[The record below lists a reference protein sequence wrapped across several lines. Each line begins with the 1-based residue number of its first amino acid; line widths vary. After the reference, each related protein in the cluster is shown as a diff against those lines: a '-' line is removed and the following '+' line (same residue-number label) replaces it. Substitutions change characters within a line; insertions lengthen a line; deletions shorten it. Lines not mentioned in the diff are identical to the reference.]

1 MSNTIRPKVSE
12 ALKQIASSDRSGNSK
27 AKVDTKNEFKALQ
40 DYLSGNYEELNTTE
54 KNTIQRLLD
63 NAKECL
69 KNAIGNEE
77 QSNKITDKKTNN
89 DDDSITSKY
98 DDNNVD
104 QTVENTG
111 DIVPNGDDDSVTSK
125 YDDNNVDQ
133 TAENTGDIVPNGDDD
148 SVTSKYDDYNV
159 DQTIENTGDI
169 VPNGDDDSI
178 TSKYDDNNVDQTV
191 ENTGDIVPNG
201 DDDSVSKDDFFNNAY
216 DKLEKETQENTTGI
230 ENTYNNQNKMPGKKV
245 MHDGKM
251 CIEMPNGHLY
261 DMQGRRI
268 K

>member
-104 QTVENTG
+104 QT
-111 DIVPNGDDDSVTSK
+111 
-125 YDDNNVDQ
+125 
-133 TAENTGDIVPNGDDD
+133 AENTGDIVPNGDDD
-148 SVTSKYDDYNV
+148 SV
-159 DQTIENTGDI
+159 
-169 VPNGDDDSI
+169 

>member
-89 DDDSITSKY
+89 DDDSVTQDQYI
-98 DDNNVD
+98 DNV
-104 QTVENTG
+104 TVEQKNENND
-111 DIVPNGDDDSVTSK
+111 DITPNGDDDSVTHDK
-125 YDDNNVDQ
+125 YQDNVTVDQ
-133 TAENTGDIVPNGDDD
+133 KNENNDDIIPNGDDD
-148 SVTSKYDDYNV
+148 SVTHDKYQDNVTV
-159 DQTIENTGDI
+159 DQKNENNDDI
-169 VPNGDDDSI
+169 I
-178 TSKYDDNNVDQTV
+178 
-191 ENTGDIVPNG
+191 PNG
-201 DDDSVSKDDFFNNAY
+201 DDDSVSKDDYFNNAY

-251 CIEMPNGHLY
+251 CIEMPNGHFY

>member
-12 ALKQIASSDRSGNSK
+12 TLKQIASSDRSGNSK

-125 YDDNNVDQ
+125 YDD
-133 TAENTGDIVPNGDDD
+133 
-148 SVTSKYDDYNV
+148 YNV

-169 VPNGDDDSI
+169 VPNGDDNSV
-178 TSKYDDNNVDQTV
+178 TSKYDDKNVDQTI

-245 MHDGKM
+245 MHNGKM

>member
-63 NAKECL
+63 SAKEYL

-89 DDDSITSKY
+89 DDDSI
-98 DDNNVD
+98 
-104 QTVENTG
+104 
-111 DIVPNGDDDSVTSK
+111 TSK

-178 TSKYDDNNVDQTV
+178 TSKYDDYNVDQTV
-191 ENTGDIVPNG
+191 ENTGDITPNG
-201 DDDSVSKDDFFNNAY
+201 DDDSVSKDDYFNNAY

>member
-12 ALKQIASSDRSGNSK
+12 TLKQIASSDRSGNSK

-104 QTVENTG
+104 QTAKNTG

-133 TAENTGDIVPNGDDD
+133 TIENTGDIVPNGDDD
-148 SVTSKYDDYNV
+148 SVTSKYDDNNA
-159 DQTIENTGDI
+159 DQTI
-169 VPNGDDDSI
+169 
-178 TSKYDDNNVDQTV
+178 

>member
-63 NAKECL
+63 SAKEYL
-69 KNAIGNEE
+69 KNNIGNEQ
-77 QSNKITDKKTNN
+77 QSNAITDKKTNG
-89 DDDSITSKY
+89 DDDSVTQDQYI
-98 DDNNVD
+98 DNV
-104 QTVENTG
+104 TVEQKNENND
-111 DIVPNGDDDSVTSK
+111 DIIPNGDDDSVTHDK
-125 YDDNNVDQ
+125 YQDNVTVDQ
-133 TAENTGDIVPNGDDD
+133 KNENNDDI
-148 SVTSKYDDYNV
+148 T
-159 DQTIENTGDI
+159 
-169 VPNGDDDSI
+169 
-178 TSKYDDNNVDQTV
+178 
-191 ENTGDIVPNG
+191 PNG

>member
-104 QTVENTG
+104 QTAKNTGGIVPNGDDDSITSKYDDNNNVDQTIENTG

-133 TAENTGDIVPNGDDD
+133 TI
-148 SVTSKYDDYNV
+148 
-159 DQTIENTGDI
+159 
-169 VPNGDDDSI
+169 
-178 TSKYDDNNVDQTV
+178 

-230 ENTYNNQNKMPGKKV
+230 DNTYNNQNKMPGKKV

>member
-69 KNAIGNEE
+69 KNAIGNEQ
-77 QSNKITDKKTNN
+77 QSNAITDKKTNG
-89 DDDSITSKY
+89 DDDSVTQDQYI
-98 DDNNVD
+98 DNV
-104 QTVENTG
+104 TVEQKNENND
-111 DIVPNGDDDSVTSK
+111 DITPNGDDDSVTHDK
-125 YDDNNVDQ
+125 YQDNVTVDQ
-133 TAENTGDIVPNGDDD
+133 KNENNDDI
-148 SVTSKYDDYNV
+148 
-159 DQTIENTGDI
+159 I
-169 VPNGDDDSI
+169 
-178 TSKYDDNNVDQTV
+178 
-191 ENTGDIVPNG
+191 PNG
-201 DDDSVSKDDFFNNAY
+201 DDDSVSKDDFFNKAY

>member
-63 NAKECL
+63 SAKEYL
-69 KNAIGNEE
+69 KNNIGNEQ
-77 QSNKITDKKTNN
+77 QSNAITDKKTNGDDNSVTQDQYIDNVTVEQKNENN
-89 DDDSITSKY
+89 DDIT
-98 DDNNVD
+98 
-104 QTVENTG
+104 
-111 DIVPNGDDDSVTSK
+111 PNGDDDSVTHDK
-125 YDDNNVDQ
+125 YQDNVTVDQ
-133 TAENTGDIVPNGDDD
+133 KNENNDDI
-148 SVTSKYDDYNV
+148 
-159 DQTIENTGDI
+159 I
-169 VPNGDDDSI
+169 
-178 TSKYDDNNVDQTV
+178 
-191 ENTGDIVPNG
+191 PNG

-216 DKLEKETQENTTGI
+216 DKLEKEIQENTTGI

>member
-63 NAKECL
+63 SAKEYL
-69 KNAIGNEE
+69 KNNIGNEQ
-77 QSNKITDKKTNN
+77 QSNAITDKKTNG
-89 DDDSITSKY
+89 DDDSVTQDQYI
-98 DDNNVD
+98 DNV
-104 QTVENTG
+104 TVEQKNENND
-111 DIVPNGDDDSVTSK
+111 DITPNGDDDSVTHDK
-125 YDDNNVDQ
+125 YQDNVTVEQKNENNDD
-133 TAENTGDIVPNGDDD
+133 IIPNGDDD
-148 SVTSKYDDYNV
+148 SVTHDKYQDNV
-159 DQTIENTGDI
+159 
-169 VPNGDDDSI
+169 
-178 TSKYDDNNVDQTV
+178 TV
-191 ENTGDIVPNG
+191 EQKNENNDDITPNG

>member
-63 NAKECL
+63 SAKEYL
-69 KNAIGNEE
+69 KNNIGNEQ
-77 QSNKITDKKTNN
+77 QSNAITDKKTNG
-89 DDDSITSKY
+89 DDDSVTQDQYI
-98 DDNNVD
+98 DNV
-104 QTVENTG
+104 TVEQKNENND
-111 DIVPNGDDDSVTSK
+111 DITPNGDDDSVTHDK
-125 YDDNNVDQ
+125 YQDNVTVDQ
-133 TAENTGDIVPNGDDD
+133 KNENNDDI
-148 SVTSKYDDYNV
+148 T
-159 DQTIENTGDI
+159 
-169 VPNGDDDSI
+169 
-178 TSKYDDNNVDQTV
+178 
-191 ENTGDIVPNG
+191 PNG

>member
-12 ALKQIASSDRSGNSK
+12 ALKQIANSDRSGNSK

-104 QTVENTG
+104 QT
-111 DIVPNGDDDSVTSK
+111 I
-125 YDDNNVDQ
+125 
-133 TAENTGDIVPNGDDD
+133 
-148 SVTSKYDDYNV
+148 
-159 DQTIENTGDI
+159 
-169 VPNGDDDSI
+169 
-178 TSKYDDNNVDQTV
+178 

>member
-63 NAKECL
+63 SAKEYL
-69 KNAIGNEE
+69 KNNIGNEQ
-77 QSNKITDKKTNN
+77 QSNAITDKKT
-89 DDDSITSKY
+89 
-98 DDNNVD
+98 
-104 QTVENTG
+104 
-111 DIVPNGDDDSVTSK
+111 NGDDDSVTQDQ
-125 YDDNNVDQ
+125 YIDNV
-133 TAENTGDIVPNGDDD
+133 
-148 SVTSKYDDYNV
+148 
-159 DQTIENTGDI
+159 
-169 VPNGDDDSI
+169 
-178 TSKYDDNNVDQTV
+178 TV
-191 ENTGDIVPNG
+191 EQKNENNDDITPNG

>member
-104 QTVENTG
+104 QTAKNTG

-133 TAENTGDIVPNGDDD
+133 TIENTGDIVPNGDDD
-148 SVTSKYDDYNV
+148 SVTSKYDDNNA
-159 DQTIENTGDI
+159 DQTI
-169 VPNGDDDSI
+169 
-178 TSKYDDNNVDQTV
+178 

>member
-63 NAKECL
+63 SAKEYL
-69 KNAIGNEE
+69 KNNIGNEQ
-77 QSNKITDKKTNN
+77 QSNAITDKKTNG
-89 DDDSITSKY
+89 DDDSVTQDQYI
-98 DDNNVD
+98 DNV
-104 QTVENTG
+104 TVEQKNENND
-111 DIVPNGDDDSVTSK
+111 DITPNGDDDSVTHDK
-125 YDDNNVDQ
+125 YQDNV
-133 TAENTGDIVPNGDDD
+133 
-148 SVTSKYDDYNV
+148 
-159 DQTIENTGDI
+159 
-169 VPNGDDDSI
+169 
-178 TSKYDDNNVDQTV
+178 TV
-191 ENTGDIVPNG
+191 EQKNENNDDITPNG

>member
-63 NAKECL
+63 SAKEYL
-69 KNAIGNEE
+69 KNNIGNEQ
-77 QSNKITDKKTNN
+77 QSNAITDKKTNG

-104 QTVENTG
+104 QTAKNTGDIVPNGDDDSVTSKYDNNNVDQTIENTG

-133 TAENTGDIVPNGDDD
+133 TI
-148 SVTSKYDDYNV
+148 
-159 DQTIENTGDI
+159 
-169 VPNGDDDSI
+169 
-178 TSKYDDNNVDQTV
+178 